1 MRFVG
6 VLPGVVFVTGAATGV
21 ACGHAPSLAMV
32 GIACLI
38 AGWLAFH
45 RRATVVTFGAV
56 LLGFG
61 AAGMAL
67 AAEARHATLA
77 TPLRAVLDQAPGG
90 FSLDRVGAGV
100 RHDPIRVR
108 GLLLDDAAPGPDV
121 TTVRARVGELW
132 RHGTW
137 VPVDGVVAFSVGG
150 QAAAA
155 AVERWRA
162 GRTVEMS
169 ATFRRPAVYLN
180 EGVPDVE
187 RRLALDGT
195 TLFGSV
201 KSALLVEV
209 QKQGSVLAEAAAAV
223 RAHVRRSVH
232 ARVGPYDAV
241 SAAVVT
247 AILIGDRSALPDDTR
262 ERLQRAGT
270 YHVIAISGGNIAI
283 LAGLT
288 LGLLLVSGVTGR
300 PAALLTILV
309 LIAYAQIVTTGASVW
324 RATVMAVVYLAARLL
339 DHRTPPWQA
348 MACAALVIVAAHPLD
363 VRDAGFLLTFG
374 AAAALIE
381 GARRVGANATGPGAW
396 RWLLASLAASA
407 AAELALLPISAATFS
422 RVTAAGLLLNLG
434 AVPLMVV
441 VQVSGMAVAAFDRID
456 TFAAPAGWVAHW
468 ATAALL
474 ESARLVD
481 IAPWLSVRVPPPH
494 IALIAC
500 YYGGLTA
507 SLLARGRRRVAAVA
521 VLAVSAAA
529 IVTGQ
534 PASWLRAG
542 GEPVGLRLMA
552 FDVGQGD
559 STLLQFPDRS
569 TLLVDAGGTP
579 FGGTAF
585 DIGARVLAPALWARG
600 LRRLDRVVLTH
611 GDPDHIGGAAAVLDD
626 FEPETVWQGI
636 PVPAHPGLKAL
647 LDRATAAGARIEE
660 RRRGDVVRFG
670 EVEVRVLH
678 PAAPDWERPRVR
690 NDDSIVLELRYRD
703 VSILL
708 MGDVGAAVERDI
720 IPLLRPAPIRILKV
734 GHHGSRTSTSQAF
747 LDALR
752 PQIAI
757 ISCGRGNTFGHPAPE
772 VLQALEAIGAD
783 VYRTDQDGQITIE
796 IAEGARVFT
805 YAGREA
811 HYLLHKPAPLA
822 PRSAY

>member
-1 MRFVG
+1 MRCVG

-21 ACGHAPSLAMV
+21 AGGDAPSLAMV

-38 AGWLAFH
+38 AGWLAF
-45 RRATVVTFGAV
+45 RWRATVITVGAV
-56 LLGFG
+56 LVGFG

-90 FSLDRVGAGV
+90 FSLDRIGAGV

-108 GLLLDDAAPGPDV
+108 GVLLDDAARGSDV

-132 RHGTW
+132 RQGTW
-137 VPVDGVVAFSVGG
+137 VPVDGAVAFSVGG
-150 QAAAA
+150 QAAA

-180 EGVPDVE
+180 QGVPDVE

-209 QKQGSVLAEAAAAV
+209 QKPGSVLEEAAADV

-232 ARVGPYDAV
+232 TRVGPYDAV

-288 LGLLLVSGVTGR
+288 LGLLLVAGVTGR

-324 RATVMAVVYLAARLL
+324 RATAMAVVYLAARLL

-363 VRDAGFLLTFG
+363 VRDAGFVLTFG

-381 GARRVGANATGPGAW
+381 GARRVGANAAGSGAW

-407 AAELALLPISAATFS
+407 AAELALLPISAVTFS

-456 TFAAPAGWVAHW
+456 AIAAPAGWVAHW

-481 IAPWLSVRVPPPH
+481 VAPWLSVRVPPPH
-494 IALIAC
+494 LALIAC
-500 YYGGLTA
+500 YYGSLAA
-507 SLLARGRRRVAAVA
+507 SLLARGRRRIAAVA
-521 VLAVSAAA
+521 VLTLSAVA

-534 PASWLRAG
+534 PASWVRATN
-542 GEPVGLRLMA
+542 EPARLRLVA

-579 FGGTAF
+579 FGTSAF

-611 GDPDHIGGAAAVLDD
+611 GDPDHIGGAGAVLDD
-626 FEPETVWQGI
+626 FEPGEVWQGI
-636 PVPAHPGLKAL
+636 PVPAHPGLKAV
-647 LDRATAAGARIEE
+647 LDRATATGARVEE

-720 IPLLRPAPIRILKV
+720 IPLLRPASIRILKV
-734 GHHGSRTSTSQAF
+734 GHHGSRTSTSQAV

-757 ISCGRGNTFGHPAPE
+757 ISCGRGNSFGHPSPE
-772 VLQALEAIGAD
+772 VLQRLEAIGAD
-783 VYRTDQDGQITIE
+783 IYRTDRDGQVTIDV
-796 IAEGARVFT
+796 ANDGVRMTT
-805 YAGREA
+805 YSGRETQ
-811 HYLLHKPAPLA
+811 HLRSKP
-822 PRSAY
+822 